1 MPVSFIVQTPTVRNA
16 AAANLGQLTRLSARV
31 EQLMADLASNAA
43 NAPEPDVA
51 VAYLTALKGGL
62 QAAGDKLQPATLDKV
77 AAALHGMR
85 STHSSAAGGSDSWQA
100 ALAGATG
107 ALAAWASTEGLGQVM
122 AAATGG
128 GGKLEDREAAAM
140 LLAAVAAAAAQRLE
154 PAGLLRQAGE
164 AGVKFTRDE
173 ALTVKI
179 AGGKAIARLYWAYR
193 STLGTTYVNVMT
205 SLLGPDQHSEVQ
217 RQALLSCQRLV
228 DADEDVLTAHMP
240 ALLPSICAILQRDP
254 SSQVKSAA
262 EQLLRKALKLAVAD
276 VDWEG
281 VKGVVA
287 ATGGTARAFM
297 TDAYLRRLQ
306 KLPEE
311 TWVEAEE
318 Y

>member
-1 MPVSFIVQTPTVRNA
+1 VRNA
-16 AAANLGQLTRLSARV
+16 AASNLGQLTRLSARV
-31 EQLMADLASNAA
+31 EQLMTDLATNAA

-51 VAYLTALKGGL
+51 VAYLMALKGGL
-62 QAAGDKLQPATLDKV
+62 QAAGDKLQPPTLEKISS
-77 AAALHGMR
+77 ALSGMR
-85 STHSSAAGGSDSWQA
+85 SSHSSAAGGSDSWQA
-100 ALAGATG
+100 ALAAATG
-107 ALAAWASTEGLGQVM
+107 AYAAWTSAEGLGHVIT
-122 AAATGG
+122 AAAAGG
-128 GGKLEDREAAAM
+128 VKLEDRELAAM
-140 LLAAVAAAAAQRLE
+140 LLAAVAAAAAQQLE
-154 PAGLLRQAGE
+154 PAGLLRQAVE

-173 ALTVKI
+173 ALTVKV
-179 AGGKAIARLYWAYR
+179 AGGKAIARLYLAYR
-193 STLGTTYVNVMT
+193 STLGTTFVNVMM

-228 DADEDVLTAHMP
+228 NADEQVLTPHMP
-240 ALLPSICAILQRDP
+240 ALLPSVCAVLQRDP

-262 EQLLRKALKLAVAD
+262 EQLLKKALQLAVAD

-287 ATGGTARAFM
+287 ATGGTARAFL
-297 TDAYLRRLQ
+297 TDAYLRRLH